1 MHTVAYSSIQFHTV
15 TYSYIQLHNIH
26 TSYIQL
32 HTVTYSYIH
41 RKYMHIYIHIYI
53 YTYIYIY
60 ITIVV
65 LAGLGFSNL
74 VQSCLHGKF
83 KDISWDGWRIQQLV
97 VPSNWMGGCCK
108 DVNPNWET
116 SNEFMAKYVSFLQ
129 NHPGLKFFF
138 LVGCLDC
145 PFLLYFWEDQRIRI
159 RSPKTVPCALKFDS
173 KNPLFRRH

>member
-1 MHTVAYSSIQFHTV
+1 MENSTTGGA
-15 TYSYIQLHNIH
+15 IQL
-26 TSYIQL
+26 
-32 HTVTYSYIH
+32 
-41 RKYMHIYIHIYI
+41 
-53 YTYIYIY
+53 
-60 ITIVV
+60 
-65 LAGLGFSNL
+65 
-74 VQSCLHGKF
+74 
-83 KDISWDGWRIQQLV
+83 DG
-97 VPSNWMGGCCK
+97 GGCCK

-173 KNPLFRRH
+173 KNHPKSRCFGVPGPPDCWTLLALHSGSIAVSPQLPNVMFI